1 MRDDGARFALV
12 AFPPVR
18 EGMKPT
24 IMSISEDAVPAARA
38 RRWMVL
44 GRDSDVLTVAEV
56 PAAQNP
62 RRYPKAWPIPKD
74 EE

>member
-18 EGMKPT
+18 VGMKPT

-38 RRWMVL
+38 RRWIIL
-44 GRDSDVLTVAEV
+44 ARDSDVLGSEPWT
-56 PAAQNP
+56 PSQSNP
-62 RRYPKAWPIPKD
+62 RRASN
-74 EE
+74 E